1 MLHVLA
7 HLSLVHLVLT
17 GFALTAGA
25 QFALVIPGRLFVHL
39 LTVAHRVVV
48 LLGSLV
54 CVFSALRPFAVL
66 AAEFA
71 MLFRART
78 HRRC

>member
-7 HLSLVHLVLT
+7 HLSLVHLVLM
-17 GFALTAGA
+17 GFAFTAGA

-39 LTVAHRVVV
+39 LTVSHRFVM
-48 LLGSLV
+48 LLGPLV
-54 CVFSALRPFAVL
+54 CMFNALRPFAVL
-66 AAEFA
+66 AEFA
-71 MLFRART
+71 MLFRARP